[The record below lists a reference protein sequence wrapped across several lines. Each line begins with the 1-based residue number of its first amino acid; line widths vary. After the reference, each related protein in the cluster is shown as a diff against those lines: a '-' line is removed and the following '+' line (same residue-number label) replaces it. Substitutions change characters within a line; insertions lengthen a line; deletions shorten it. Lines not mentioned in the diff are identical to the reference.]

1 MATFTILECRIT
13 HFCGFLYALR
23 DPRSVEFVKLIN
35 FTAASV
41 AGVKGKGGGEAKNRN
56 SLILFP
62 SLPSFHLTSPPTL
75 HPPRLLSLHS
85 SLSLFEKQLKDIP
98 IVKLLSMYQ
107 FNIGILLA

>member
-1 MATFTILECRIT
+1 MWQFAQPHIF
-13 HFCGFLYALR
+13 FGFLHALR
-23 DPRSVEFVKLIN
+23 DPGSVEFVKLIN
-35 FTAASV
+35 FTAAPL

-62 SLPSFHLTSPPTL
+62 SLLFFHPTSPPTL
-75 HPPRLLSLHS
+75 HPPRLLSLHP

-107 FNIGILLA
+107 FNISILLS